1 MQWLRRQGNDR
12 TGSDKKQWLAVSSK
26 GLRILDCGWAKC
38 VQSGLNRFFSN
49 FQLYSRL
56 QFVFNARKS
65 HTKPHYLFVLGCEDD
80 LSAWAR
86 QRCCPLTQSWK
97 SDEMKTT
104 SPHEP
109 GRDVALSRSPER
121 RYKMKTT
128 SPSQQIPS
136 SLTELSLVDQINTH
150 FWTLHQTKLCNCDI
164 PLAQGKNVVHRAM
177 TLQDEPDRGDMRIL
191 FYRHSLLQQLDVHI
205 ATL

>member
-1 MQWLRRQGNDR
+1 
-12 TGSDKKQWLAVSSK
+12 
-26 GLRILDCGWAKC
+26 
-38 VQSGLNRFFSN
+38 
-49 FQLYSRL
+49 
-56 QFVFNARKS
+56 
-65 HTKPHYLFVLGCEDD
+65 
-80 LSAWAR
+80 
-86 QRCCPLTQSWK
+86 
-97 SDEMKTT
+97 MKTT

-136 SLTELSLVDQINTH
+136 SLTELSLVDQIHTH

-177 TLQDEPDRGDMRIL
+177 TLQDEPDRGDVRIL
-191 FYRHSLLQQLDVHI
+191 FYRHSRLQQLDVHTAHCYPLKKYQFTAFMHPWI
-205 ATL
+205 LTPLHISCTVCAIHRDQRSP

>member
-1 MQWLRRQGNDR
+1 MIN
-12 TGSDKKQWLAVSSK
+12 
-26 GLRILDCGWAKC
+26 AK
-38 VQSGLNRFFSN
+38 
-49 FQLYSRL
+49 
-56 QFVFNARKS
+56 KS
-65 HTKPHYLFVLGCEDD
+65 HTKPQYLFVLGCEDD

-97 SDEMKTT
+97 SDKMKTT
-104 SPHEP
+104 SPHET
-109 GRDVALSRSPER
+109 GRDAALSRNPER

-136 SLTELSLVDQINTH
+136 SLTELSLVDQIHTH

-164 PLAQGKNVVHRAM
+164 PLAQGKNMVSRAM
-177 TLQDEPDRGDMRIL
+177 TLQDEPDRGDVRIL

-205 ATL
+205 ATLSKNINSQLSCTPGFWRLSIYLAQCVLFIATKGAPDPCWGVHRQTQHFGSFDKHY

>member
-1 MQWLRRQGNDR
+1 MNNVKGRVRIIKMER
-12 TGSDKKQWLAVSSK
+12 GSGSWTADEQSVCKM
-26 GLRILDCGWAKC
+26 ILTDF
-38 VQSGLNRFFSN
+38 VSN

-97 SDEMKTT
+97 SDEMKTP

-121 RYKMKTT
+121 RSKMKTT
-128 SPSQQIPS
+128 SPSQQIPA
-136 SLTELSLVDQINTH
+136 SLTELSLVDQ
-150 FWTLHQTKLCNCDI
+150 FTLIFGLCTKPNSVTAI
-164 PLAQGKNVVHRAM
+164 
-177 TLQDEPDRGDMRIL
+177 
-191 FYRHSLLQQLDVHI
+191 SL
-205 ATL
+205 

>member
-1 MQWLRRQGNDR
+1 
-12 TGSDKKQWLAVSSK
+12 
-26 GLRILDCGWAKC
+26 
-38 VQSGLNRFFSN
+38 
-49 FQLYSRL
+49 
-56 QFVFNARKS
+56 
-65 HTKPHYLFVLGCEDD
+65 
-80 LSAWAR
+80 
-86 QRCCPLTQSWK
+86 
-97 SDEMKTT
+97 MKTT

-136 SLTELSLVDQINTH
+136 SLTELSLVDQIHTH

-164 PLAQGKNVVHRAM
+164 PSAQGKNMVRRAK
-177 TLQDEPDRGDMRIL
+177 TLQDEPDRGDVRIL

-205 ATL
+205 ATLSKNINSQLSCTPGFWRLSIYLAQCVLFIATKGAPDPCWGVHRQTQHFGSFDKHY

>member
-1 MQWLRRQGNDR
+1 MVIARCNLR
-12 TGSDKKQWLAVSSK
+12 KKLTYIQTTVMKIMWRSQK
-26 GLRILDCGWAKC
+26 GLLILDCGWAKC

-65 HTKPHYLFVLGCEDD
+65 HTKPQYLFVLGCEDD

-104 SPHEP
+104 SLHEP

-121 RYKMKTT
+121 RSKMKTT
-128 SPSQQIPS
+128 SPSQQIPA
-136 SLTELSLVDQINTH
+136 SLTELSLVDQ
-150 FWTLHQTKLCNCDI
+150 FTLIFGLCTKPNSVT
-164 PLAQGKNVVHRAM
+164 GV
-177 TLQDEPDRGDMRIL
+177 
-191 FYRHSLLQQLDVHI
+191 SL
-205 ATL
+205 

>member
-1 MQWLRRQGNDR
+1 MNQPLESVIFWSRHEVMYFGVVPQMTLP
-12 TGSDKKQWLAVSSK
+12 SFW
-26 GLRILDCGWAKC
+26 
-38 VQSGLNRFFSN
+38 N
-49 FQLYSRL
+49 FCIVNL
-56 QFVFNARKS
+56 
-65 HTKPHYLFVLGCEDD
+65 
-80 LSAWAR
+80 R
-86 QRCCPLTQSWK
+86 QRFST
-97 SDEMKTT
+97 
-104 SPHEP
+104 
-109 GRDVALSRSPER
+109 
-121 RYKMKTT
+121 RYEMKTT

-177 TLQDEPDRGDMRIL
+177 TLQDEPDRGDVRIL